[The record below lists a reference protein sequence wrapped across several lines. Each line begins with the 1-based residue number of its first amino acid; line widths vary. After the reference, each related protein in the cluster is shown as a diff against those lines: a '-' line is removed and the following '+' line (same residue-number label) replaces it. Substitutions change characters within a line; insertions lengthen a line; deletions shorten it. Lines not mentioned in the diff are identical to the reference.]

1 MNRIKFMTD
10 SRKLLSF
17 LFLFAA
23 LLAFSSGTAFAQQ
36 EDDFEDWTTV
46 GSAGFNEDES
56 NAAFYTVDRARL
68 SVEAGQPAGN
78 TLYRYNVTAT
88 DGLFQAGFFTRLE
101 VRYRDPGAGSRVF
114 VVLRGVNLATGVD
127 TALATFDSDA
137 FAANAADQTN
147 TLTVPRIDF
156 QFDLNAYY
164 LEVTFV
170 RVATT
175 DSAAFVAARIGVV
188 P

>member
-23 LLAFSSGTAFAQQ
+23 ILAFSSGTVLAQQ
-36 EDDFEDWTTV
+36 EDDAEDWTTV
-46 GSAGFNEDES
+46 GSAGFVEDES

-68 SVEAGQPAGN
+68 SVDAGQPAGN
-78 TLYRYNVTAT
+78 SLYRYNVTAT
-88 DGLFQAGFFTRLE
+88 DGLFQAGATTSLQ
-101 VRYRDPGAGSRVF
+101 VRYRDPGAGTRVF
-114 VVLRGVNLATGVD
+114 VVLRSVNIATGVD

-147 TLTVPRIDF
+147 TLTVPWINF
-156 QFDLNAYY
+156 QFDTNAYY

-170 RVATT
+170 RVSAA
-175 DSAAFVAARIGVV
+175 DEAAFVAARIGV